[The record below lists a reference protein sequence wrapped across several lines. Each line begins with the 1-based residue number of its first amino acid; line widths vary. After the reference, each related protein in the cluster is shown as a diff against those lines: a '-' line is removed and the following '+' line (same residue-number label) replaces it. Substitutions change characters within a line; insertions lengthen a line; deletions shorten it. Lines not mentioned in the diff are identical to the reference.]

1 ESERAMTM
9 SNQKFDL
16 VVIGTG
22 TAASTA
28 AFACRRAGWRVAM
41 IDQLPF
47 GGTCA
52 LRGCDPKKVLVG
64 GAEAVDHA
72 RRMQGRGVGGEPV
85 IRWPELMGFKRTF
98 TDPVPQRREQEFA
111 ASGIDTVRGHARF
124 RDPQSIDVDGRVLE
138 GRFFLIASGAAPV
151 RLGIPGEEHLV
162 NSTDFLEFGALPK
175 RMVLVGGGY
184 IASEFSH
191 IAARAGA
198 QVTILQ

>member
-1 ESERAMTM
+1 MTM
-9 SNQKFDL
+9 SNHKFDL
-16 VVIGTG
+16 VIVGTG

-64 GAEAVDHA
+64 GAEARDHA
-72 RRMQGRGVGGEPV
+72 RRMLGRGVAGECA
-85 IRWPELMGFKRTF
+85 IRWAELMEFKRTF
-98 TDPVPQRREQEFA
+98 TESVPKRREQEFA
-111 ASGIDTVRGHARF
+111 ASGIDAFRGHARF
-124 RDPQSIDVDGRVLE
+124 RDPQSIDIDGRVLQA
-138 GRFFLIASGAAPV
+138 RFFLIAAGAAPV
-151 RLGIPGEEHLV
+151 RLGIAGEAHLV
-162 NSTDFLEFGALPK
+162 SSTDFLELGELPK
-175 RMVLVGGGY
+175 RIVLVGGGY

-191 IAARAGA
+191 IAVRAGA